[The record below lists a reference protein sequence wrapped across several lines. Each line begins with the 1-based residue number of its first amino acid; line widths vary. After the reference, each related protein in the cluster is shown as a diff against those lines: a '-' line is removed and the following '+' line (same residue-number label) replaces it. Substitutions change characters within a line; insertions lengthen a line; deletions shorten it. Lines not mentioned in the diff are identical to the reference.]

1 MSEIE
6 KILLSPGRFDT
17 GGVPEG
23 YDALILERL
32 IECQSKAGQLPVIF
46 HVARD
51 ESRLVFL
58 TEALQFFA
66 PGLEVLEIPA
76 WDCVPYD
83 RVSPHGEVVAKRID
97 SLSRLAAR
105 FPGRGEN
112 QDSPLVVIT
121 TVSAVL
127 QRVPP
132 RSMMIEEVV
141 RLRKNHPL
149 SQEVFYGFLTRNGYQ
164 RVETVRE
171 AGEYAVRGG
180 LVDLF
185 PPGCEEPARLDLFG
199 DDLEGIRVFDP
210 VTQLTSGE
218 RQQITLKPASEC
230 TLDPTTIKRFRNGYR
245 DLFGAGGGE
254 DPLYEAISS
263 GRKMAGMEHWLPLF
277 HETLETL
284 FDYLPGA
291 AITLDHQCEEA
302 MSVRHDMIRDYYEA
316 RISLAGNGGDMAIS
330 YKPLPPK
337 ALYLEAEEW
346 RRLTSSRAS
355 CVFSPFLPTEDS
367 PAGYDAGG
375 RGGQDFAHV
384 RSQPDADLFGAVKEV
399 IENNRAEGRRVV
411 LSATSEGSCERLA
424 TLLKDH
430 NIGGVERVE
439 SWPQAQEL
447 PPAGVPL
454 AVLGLEYGFS
464 SPHILFISEQDILGD
479 RFLRRRKKRRPAE
492 AIIAEAS
499 ALTEGDLVVHSEH
512 GIGRFKGL
520 ETLEVESA
528 PHDFVRLTYDGGDKL
543 YVPVETIEVLSRYG
557 GEDAARPDRLGG
569 VAWQARKAKVKK
581 RIRLIADELIRVAAQ
596 RELRDGE
603 KLNPESG
610 VFDEFCARFPYPET
624 EDQLTAIEDTLDD
637 MAGGKP
643 MDRLICGDVGFGKT
657 EVALRAAFVAAMN
670 GVQVA
675 VIVPTTLLCRQHLSL
690 FRSRFSGLPLCIEQL
705 SRLTPQA
712 KTEGIRKGL
721 SDGSI
726 DIVIGTHTL
735 LGKKISFHHLGLLI
749 VDEEQHFGVA
759 QKERLKQLR
768 ADVHILTLTATPIP
782 RTLQLA
788 LSGVREMSL
797 IATPPIDRLAV
808 RTFVLPFD
816 PVILREAILREHFRG
831 GQTFYVCPRIRDLAG
846 VEEKLKEMVPE
857 VSIVSAHGRM
867 GAREL
872 EDKITA
878 FYDGKYEILLSTSI
892 IESGLDIP
900 TANTLI
906 VHRADMFGLAQLYQ
920 IRGRIGR
927 SKTRAYAYLTL
938 PPGRVLAPAAQK
950 RLEVLHNLDTLGAGF
965 TLASHDLDIR
975 GAGNLLGSEQSGHIR
990 EVGIELYQ
998 HMIEEAVAEARGIDS
1013 GNRGEG
1019 EAAFEDW
1026 TPQITLGSPVLIPE
1040 NYVADLGLR
1049 LSLYRRIA
1057 RLMDPAEI
1065 DAFAV
1070 ELHDRFGPVPQ
1081 EVENLFH
1088 MVAIKQYCRK
1098 AGVEKVEAGIKGAV
1112 LSFHKDTFANP
1123 SALVEFIATQAG
1135 TVKLRP
1141 DHKLVYRR
1149 DWNDPQARLKGVQY
1163 LLRRISEV
1171 AATSPRDPEEKEGPG
1186 RREAPAIEPV
1196 LTPQTEDG

>member
-1 MSEIE
+1 MTEIE
-6 KILLSPGRFDT
+6 KTLLSPGRFDA

-23 YDALILERL
+23 YDALILKGL
-32 IECQSKAGQLPVIF
+32 IESRSKAGNPPLIL

-51 ESRLVFL
+51 ESRLVSL
-58 TEALQFFA
+58 IEALGFFA
-66 PGLEVLEIPA
+66 PGLEVLGIPA

-83 RVSPHGEVVAKRID
+83 RVSPHGEVVARRIEA
-97 SLSRLAAR
+97 LSRLAAR
-105 FPGRGEN
+105 ATDQGKE
-112 QDSPLVVIT
+112 QDTPLVVVT

-132 RSMMIEEVV
+132 RSMMTEEVV
-141 RLRKNHPL
+141 CLRKNHPL
-149 SQEVFYGFLTRNGYQ
+149 SQEALYGFLIRNGYH
-164 RVETVRE
+164 RVDTVRE

-180 LVDLF
+180 LIDLF
-185 PPGCEEPARLDLFG
+185 PPGYEEPARLDLFG
-199 DDLEGIRVFDP
+199 DDLEGIRIFDP
-210 VTQLTSGE
+210 VTQLSSGE
-218 RQQITLKPASEC
+218 RQQITLRPVSE
-230 TLDPTTIKRFRNGYR
+230 LSLGPTTIERFRSGYR

-254 DPLYEAISS
+254 DPLYEAVSS

-284 FDYLPGA
+284 FNYLPGA
-291 AITLDHQCEEA
+291 AITMDHQCEEA
-302 MSVRHDMIRDYYEA
+302 MTARHDMIRDYYEA
-316 RISLAGNGGDMAIS
+316 RTSLAGTERDTTVS
-330 YKPLPPK
+330 YKPLPPE
-337 ALYLEAEEW
+337 ALYLEANEW
-346 RRLTSSRAS
+346 QRLTSSRVL
-355 CVFSPFLPTEDS
+355 CVFSPFLPQEDS
-367 PAGYDAGG
+367 PASCDAGG

-384 RSQPDADLFGAVKEV
+384 RSQPDADLFDAVKEV
-399 IENNRAEGRRVV
+399 IESNTKEGCRVV
-411 LSATSEGSCERLA
+411 LSASSEGSCERLA
-424 TLLKDH
+424 ALLKDH
-430 NIGGVERVE
+430 GIDSVERVD
-439 SWPQAQEL
+439 SWPQAGEL
-447 PPAGVPL
+447 PSQSVPL

-492 AIIAEAS
+492 DIIAEAS
-499 ALTEGDLVVHSEH
+499 SLTQGDMVVHAEH
-512 GIGRFKGL
+512 GIGRFDGL

-528 PHDFVRLTYDGGDKL
+528 PHDFVLLTYDGGDKL
-543 YVPVETIEVLSRYG
+543 YVPVENIEVLSRYG
-557 GEDAARPDRLGG
+557 GEDAGRPDRLGG
-569 VAWQARKAKVKK
+569 VAWQARKARVKK
-581 RIRLIADELIRVAAQ
+581 RIRLIADELIRIAAQ

-603 KLNPESG
+603 KLAPESG
-610 VFDEFCARFPYPET
+610 IFDEFCARFPYPET
-624 EDQLTAIEDTLDD
+624 EDQLAAIEDTLDD

-670 GVQVA
+670 GGQVA
-675 VIVPTTLLCRQHLSL
+675 IIVPTTLLCRQHFSL
-690 FRSRFSGLPLCIEQL
+690 FKARFSGLPLRIEQL
-705 SRLTPQA
+705 SRLTTQSKA
-712 KTEGIRKGL
+712 GEIREGL
-721 SDGSI
+721 SDGTVN
-726 DIVIGTHTL
+726 IVIGTHTL
-735 LGKKISFHHLGLLI
+735 LGKKISFSHLGLLI
-749 VDEEQHFGVA
+749 VDEEQHFGVT

-816 PVILREAILREHFRG
+816 PVVLREAILREHFRG
-831 GQTFYVCPRIRDLAG
+831 GQIFYVCPRIKDLAG
-846 VEEKLKEMVPE
+846 VEEKLKEMAPE
-857 VSIVSAHGRM
+857 VSVVTVHGRM
-867 GAREL
+867 SAREM
-872 EDKITA
+872 EDRVTA
-878 FYDGKYEILLSTSI
+878 FYDGKYDLLVSTSI

-906 VHRADMFGLAQLYQ
+906 VHRADMFGISQLYQ

-927 SKTRAYAYLTL
+927 SKIRAYAYLTL
-938 PPGRVLAPAAQK
+938 PPGRILAPAAQK

-998 HMIEEAVAEARGIDS
+998 HMIEEAVAEARGT
-1013 GNRGEG
+1013 GPEEG
-1019 EAAFEDW
+1019 DVTSQDW

-1040 NYVADLGLR
+1040 DYIADLGLR
-1049 LSLYRRIA
+1049 LNLYRRIA
-1057 RLMDPAEI
+1057 RLVDPAEI

-1088 MVAIKQYCRK
+1088 IVAIKQYCRK
-1098 AGVEKVEAGIKGAV
+1098 ASVEKVDAGPKGAV

-1149 DWNDPQARLKGVQY
+1149 DWSDSQVRLKGVQF

-1186 RREAPAIEPV
+1186 KKEAPAR
-1196 LTPQTEDG
+1196 